1 MVPSTFSFPTPPLPT
16 HGSTER
22 LAAGR
27 EDSSS
32 SHGTPTAFM
41 LPLCDEPPGG
51 GNVRPPPQ
59 HRSSAPVASRDGT
72 GAEEL
77 TVGADEAEG
86 SGGPTA
92 IPPVEQPGDRTDVL
106 VPSAFAWP
114 SLPPPVAAI
123 SWERSSWT
131 STEGEAGPTSPPLD
145 GSVPLVTEFPASG
158 GLGQTPPT
166 TPYPTAEASFRGG
179 AIPAVTQ
186 GVSLMRSAT
195 AIPSPI
201 GAEDPLLAPAGE
213 PFPRPATTN
222 GDVGAGAGVRSLS
235 DSRAPTRGQ
244 FPQIAVSPA
253 PEIKASLAPTEVSVL
268 AAGAATQPFQGLS
281 DTSVPAP
288 RQPAHREGLE
298 SLASATDLAARS
310 SARSPAERGPSKAG
324 RRSTMSAETAAV
336 FRTSA
341 GGALDA
347 RSDPEDVRK
356 INSLP
361 VDLKSVAKTCSSV
374 GIEAADTGAVMR
386 DEHRTTAW
394 IEMAGG
400 AIAPAT
406 GSPVTNGDVRPAA
419 AAVRWTSVD
428 RVLDAADVLWAT
440 DRTGV
445 DLKVQFEG
453 EGIWVRVDYREGEV
467 TATFR
472 ADSADLRDR
481 LATAW
486 HQHVSSSGELR
497 PYRFADPLFVGGS
510 LQAEDALGAH
520 VASDSRSGDRHGGG
534 HRSDESLGQGRTA
547 VAAVGGGVATTSP
560 ISPNLPPDRGSRHRL
575 RVFA

>member
-1 MVPSTFSFPTPPLPT
+1 MVPSAFSFPTLPPPT

-32 SHGTPTAFM
+32 SDGAPTAFM
-41 LPLCDEPPGG
+41 LPLCGELPGG
-51 GNVRPPPQ
+51 GNVPTTLQ
-59 HRSSAPVASRDGT
+59 HRSSAPVSSRDCT
-72 GAEEL
+72 GADEL
-77 TVGADEAEG
+77 TVGADEAEETDG
-86 SGGPTA
+86 LTA
-92 IPPVEQPGDRTDVL
+92 IPPVEHPRDRTDVF
-106 VPSAFAWP
+106 VPAAFAWP
-114 SLPPPVAAI
+114 NFPPPVAVI
-123 SWERSSWT
+123 PWERLSWT
-131 STEGEAGPTSPPLD
+131 STEGEAGPSSPPHD
-145 GSVPLVTEFPASG
+145 GSVPLGTSSV

-166 TPYPTAEASFRGG
+166 TPSRPAEASFRGG
-179 AIPAVTQ
+179 PIPVATQ
-186 GVSLMRSAT
+186 GLSLMRSAT
-195 AIPSPI
+195 ALPSPI
-201 GAEDPLLAPAGE
+201 GAEAPLLAPAGE
-213 PFPRPATTN
+213 PFPRPATTS
-222 GDVGAGAGVRSLS
+222 GDMGAGAGVRSLA
-235 DSRAPTRGQ
+235 DCRAPTLGQ
-244 FPQIAVSPA
+244 APQIAVSPA
-253 PEIKASLAPTEVSVL
+253 PEIEASVAPTEGSVL
-268 AAGAATQPFQGLS
+268 AAGAATQPLQGLS

-288 RQPAHREGLE
+288 RQPSHREGLE
-298 SLASATDLAARS
+298 PLAIAPDLAARL
-310 SARSPAERGPSKAG
+310 SARSPAEPGPIKAG
-324 RRSTMSAETAAV
+324 RRSNLSAETAAV

-347 RSDPEDVRK
+347 RSDFEEVRK

-361 VDLKSVAKTCSSV
+361 LDWKFVAKTTASV
-374 GIEAADTGAVMR
+374 GIESADTGEVMR
-386 DEHRTTAW
+386 DEHPTTAW

-406 GSPVTNGDVRPAA
+406 GSPVANGDVRPAA
-419 AAVRWTSVD
+419 AAVRWASVD

-440 DRTGV
+440 DRAGV

-472 ADSADLRDR
+472 TDSADLRDR

-486 HQHVSSSGELR
+486 HQLVSSSGELR

-520 VASDSRSGDRHGGG
+520 VSSDSRSGDRNGGG
-534 HRSDESLGQGRTA
+534 HRSDESFGRGRTA
-547 VAAVGGGVATTSP
+547 VTGVGGVVATTSP
-560 ISPNLPPDRGSRHRL
+560 TSAILPPERGSRHRL

>member
-1 MVPSTFSFPTPPLPT
+1 
-16 HGSTER
+16 
-22 LAAGR
+22 
-27 EDSSS
+27 
-32 SHGTPTAFM
+32 
-41 LPLCDEPPGG
+41 
-51 GNVRPPPQ
+51 
-59 HRSSAPVASRDGT
+59 
-72 GAEEL
+72 
-77 TVGADEAEG
+77 
-86 SGGPTA
+86 
-92 IPPVEQPGDRTDVL
+92 
-106 VPSAFAWP
+106 
-114 SLPPPVAAI
+114 
-123 SWERSSWT
+123 
-131 STEGEAGPTSPPLD
+131 
-145 GSVPLVTEFPASG
+145 
-158 GLGQTPPT
+158 
-166 TPYPTAEASFRGG
+166 
-179 AIPAVTQ
+179 
-186 GVSLMRSAT
+186 
-195 AIPSPI
+195 
-201 GAEDPLLAPAGE
+201 
-213 PFPRPATTN
+213 
-222 GDVGAGAGVRSLS
+222 
-235 DSRAPTRGQ
+235 
-244 FPQIAVSPA
+244 
-253 PEIKASLAPTEVSVL
+253 
-268 AAGAATQPFQGLS
+268 
-281 DTSVPAP
+281 
-288 RQPAHREGLE
+288 
-298 SLASATDLAARS
+298 
-310 SARSPAERGPSKAG
+310 
-324 RRSTMSAETAAV
+324 
-336 FRTSA
+336 
-341 GGALDA
+341 
-347 RSDPEDVRK
+347 
-356 INSLP
+356 
-361 VDLKSVAKTCSSV
+361 
-374 GIEAADTGAVMR
+374 
-386 DEHRTTAW
+386 
-394 IEMAGG
+394 MAGG